1 MPLLCQSTVGIKC
14 SFLDEAGELET
25 WEFQGGAS
33 ANINNWMKTGTKA
46 FYELGKNIQ
55 SIFGTLFA
63 NDATGT
69 DLVEV
74 SKFILEMKYEGTD
87 LNPNDNYSIYECRK
101 DDSGQ
106 NLLLSIKKEDNTY
119 ALYSN
124 TFKLEEIPTDY
135 TKGFHKLKLAD
146 FCFIFNWNCFKDFLY
161 TKGAYPLRKLNNA
174 FVFGQNVQ
182 KQLDQITINKEELEK
197 SAEAIGHIQKTY
209 ISKEN
214 IVIDGVN
221 LYNISKNENG
231 FIIKEGDSYKKE
243 INKYYSV
250 TGFLPYDSNREWIY
264 SGCTSGN
271 YTDLACIAFFEDEN
285 EESYLGSIKVPSTSK
300 SDYGLL
306 DSQFPEAKFVKFSLR
321 SLVLGD
327 DTVDLDDFS
336 YARKDSS
343 DRISTIYRQTV
354 QNTSDI
360 ELLKSKSYD
369 LTNVVIDA
377 MGDSYTQMG
386 YDDNRGFMF
395 FGAKLLGIEKSRIN
409 NYGIGGTK
417 IARTSSTDNDS
428 SIMVNRYQNMV
439 DCDIYTLLGGYND
452 SNAPFSNWNE
462 KLGSEET
469 KDDPTTIFGA
479 CCTIIEGYR
488 RIYPYSNAIPVIMT
502 YPFAPDSNKKSLNQC
517 LRNVADYY
525 NAPLIDFEK
534 MCGFIDGKNCRTGRP
549 NILDDYMGNWISGQ
563 RPHYNGSDKMLTDAN
578 WGYIPDYIPRPV
590 GASILWVPIN
600 CNLHQYKQENGIYVW
615 LKQSGTRE
623 AELLDECTHIRFAYY
638 ESNKDS
644 AYIRV
649 EDGTFVCDGD
659 IHPNLLGFKLRMA
672 PVWAAKMKDL
682 LFPKTSL

>member
-221 LYNISKNENG
+221 LYNISKN
-231 FIIKEGDSYKKE
+231 
-243 INKYYSV
+243 
-250 TGFLPYDSNREWIY
+250 T
-264 SGCTSGN
+264 T
-271 YTDLACIAFFEDEN
+271 
-285 EESYLGSIKVPSTSK
+285 VP
-300 SDYGLL
+300 
-306 DSQFPEAKFVKFSLR
+306 
-321 SLVLGD
+321 
-327 DTVDLDDFS
+327 
-336 YARKDSS
+336 
-343 DRISTIYRQTV
+343 
-354 QNTSDI
+354 
-360 ELLKSKSYD
+360 
-369 LTNVVIDA
+369 
-377 MGDSYTQMG
+377 
-386 YDDNRGFMF
+386 
-395 FGAKLLGIEKSRIN
+395 
-409 NYGIGGTK
+409 
-417 IARTSSTDNDS
+417 
-428 SIMVNRYQNMV
+428 
-439 DCDIYTLLGGYND
+439 
-452 SNAPFSNWNE
+452 
-462 KLGSEET
+462 
-469 KDDPTTIFGA
+469 
-479 CCTIIEGYR
+479 
-488 RIYPYSNAIPVIMT
+488 
-502 YPFAPDSNKKSLNQC
+502 
-517 LRNVADYY
+517 
-525 NAPLIDFEK
+525 
-534 MCGFIDGKNCRTGRP
+534 
-549 NILDDYMGNWISGQ
+549 
-563 RPHYNGSDKMLTDAN
+563 
-578 WGYIPDYIPRPV
+578 
-590 GASILWVPIN
+590 
-600 CNLHQYKQENGIYVW
+600 
-615 LKQSGTRE
+615 
-623 AELLDECTHIRFAYY
+623 
-638 ESNKDS
+638 
-644 AYIRV
+644 
-649 EDGTFVCDGD
+649 
-659 IHPNLLGFKLRMA
+659 
-672 PVWAAKMKDL
+672 
-682 LFPKTSL
+682 